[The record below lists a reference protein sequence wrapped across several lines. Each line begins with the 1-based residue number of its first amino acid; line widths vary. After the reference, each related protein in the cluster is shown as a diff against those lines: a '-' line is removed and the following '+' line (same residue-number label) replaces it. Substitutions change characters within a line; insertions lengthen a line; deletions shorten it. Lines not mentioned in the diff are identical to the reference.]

1 MESSHQKFARTAA
14 EELMKHRERFVR
26 RFVPHFGRA
35 NSEDAFAEFILW
47 LLIRDRSGTPREITD
62 KDDGYVHNAIRN
74 RGISQ
79 LRRIGRERELIEML
93 KAENDN
99 GYGRHG
105 RRRRK

>member
-1 MESSHQKFARTAA
+1 
-14 EELMKHRERFVR
+14 
-26 RFVPHFGRA
+26 
-35 NSEDAFAEFILW
+35 
-47 LLIRDRSGTPREITD
+47 
-62 KDDGYVHNAIRN
+62 
-74 RGISQ
+74 